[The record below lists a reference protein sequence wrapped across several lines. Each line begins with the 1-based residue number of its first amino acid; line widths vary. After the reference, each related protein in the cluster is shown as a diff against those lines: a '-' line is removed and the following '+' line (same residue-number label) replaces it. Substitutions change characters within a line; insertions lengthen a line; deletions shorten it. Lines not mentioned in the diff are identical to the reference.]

1 MEIGEKNK
9 QKKRKKRKNKK
20 KKTKKKEKTNFFPNW
35 KKIIKIYENESWGV
49 MGE

>member
-1 MEIGEKNK
+1 MK
-9 QKKRKKRKNKK
+9 KKRKKRKKKRKK
-20 KKTKKKEKTNFFPNW
+20 KRRKTKKRKKEKKTNFFPNW